1 MFRET
6 GEGGPEGTDKT
17 MMKNGQYK
25 QGLWNIKQNGTFT
38 VYGRNVD
45 SNQWWVRCAF
55 LSYRLAVA
63 RCPT

>member
-6 GEGGPEGTDKT
+6 REGGPEGTDKA

-25 QGLWNIKQNGTFT
+25 QGLCYVTQNGTFA

-45 SNQWWVRCAF
+45 SNEWWVRCAF
-55 LSYRLAVA
+55 LL
-63 RCPT
+63 